1 MALSAA
7 QRWSSHS
14 HRRPSAGLRAVL
26 LHKGGDGHRPF
37 TLQKNRGGARRH
49 ALAGE
54 HAGAGHRGDD
64 RTSTR
69 VTSASPAGPALSVLV
84 VDDAELSRNSLVAFF
99 AHLGRVVML
108 ADT

>member
-54 HAGAGHRGDD
+54 LAGSGHRGDD
-64 RTSTR
+64 RTSAR
-69 VTSASPAGPALSVLV
+69 VTSPSHATPELPVLV
-84 VDDAELSRNSLVAFF
+84 LDHYPNVRNSLTAF
-99 AHLGRVVML
+99 LPTLRL
-108 ADT
+108 

>member
-49 ALAGE
+49 TLAVE
-54 HAGAGHRGDD
+54 LTCAGHRGDD
-64 RTSTR
+64 PTSAR
-69 VTSASPAGPALSVLV
+69 VTSASHSTPELAALFVHHDHS
-84 VDDAELSRNSLVAFF
+84 ARNSLSALF
-99 AHLGRVVML
+99 A
-108 ADT
+108 T